1 MRAADA
7 PRAHLELDFRAF
19 YSQHLRLVLTS
30 LKRMG
35 VRDAD
40 LMDLTQ
46 KVFLTA
52 HLRLSAFEGR
62 SRLSTWLVGICRHTA
77 LAYRRSMA
85 FRSEISTD
93 PATLEFFRE
102 RGGGSEPEADLI
114 KHAAAERIITKLSEA
129 QRLVFT
135 LYEIDELSAS
145 EIAALLRIPLGTV
158 RSRLRYAR
166 ALFRREVR
174 RLSCTTAFDCSLRR

>member
-1 MRAADA
+1 
-7 PRAHLELDFRAF
+7 
-19 YSQHLRLVLTS
+19 
-30 LKRMG
+30 
-35 VRDAD
+35 
-40 LMDLTQ
+40 
-46 KVFLTA
+46 
-52 HLRLSAFEGR
+52 
-62 SRLSTWLVGICRHTA
+62 
-77 LAYRRSMA
+77 MA